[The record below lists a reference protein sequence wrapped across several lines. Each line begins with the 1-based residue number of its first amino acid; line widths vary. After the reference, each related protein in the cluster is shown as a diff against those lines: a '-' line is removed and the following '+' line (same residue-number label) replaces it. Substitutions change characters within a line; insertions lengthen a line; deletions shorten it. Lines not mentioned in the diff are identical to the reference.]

1 MCSIEGKLLA
11 ILAILVADDE
21 AWVHTVIIDTT
32 IYLYIYIYCICQI

>member
-21 AWVHTVIIDTT
+21 AWVHTVVRDTT
-32 IYLYIYIYCICQI
+32 IYLYIDIVYVRSS